1 MSEQDL
7 YRQLIAW
14 LRSRHPLILA
24 EWERERKQ
32 RHKQSAD
39 EPPLLRAS
47 VTRPGA
53 AVEGISAE
61 DSASTIT
68 SAIKRELESL
78 GIQGGTPG
86 TTEDGTPCIHLIKTG
101 LYGRA
106 YEESVTLARIR
117 DSGYRRYLRQVFK

>member
-1 MSEQDL
+1 MSEEDL

-24 EWERERKQ
+24 EWERERQQ
-32 RHKQSAD
+32 RARQTGS
-39 EPPLLRAS
+39 ETPLLRAP

-53 AVEGISAE
+53 ALDELSPGAG
-61 DSASTIT
+61 ASEIT
-68 SAIKRELESL
+68 TAIKKELESL
-78 GIQGGTPG
+78 GIREGTPG
-86 TTEDGTPCIHLIKTG
+86 VTEDGTPCIHVMKIG

-117 DSGYRRYLRQVFK
+117 DPGYRRYLRQVFG

>member
-1 MSEQDL
+1 MSQQDL

-14 LRSRHPLILA
+14 LRSRHPLVLA

-32 RHKQSAD
+32 RDKRVGD

-53 AVEGISAE
+53 AVEGISDQ

-78 GIQGGTPG
+78 GIQSGTPG
-86 TTEDGTPCIHLIKTG
+86 VTKDGVPCIHLIKTG

-117 DSGYRRYLRQVFK
+117 DAGYRRYLRQVFK